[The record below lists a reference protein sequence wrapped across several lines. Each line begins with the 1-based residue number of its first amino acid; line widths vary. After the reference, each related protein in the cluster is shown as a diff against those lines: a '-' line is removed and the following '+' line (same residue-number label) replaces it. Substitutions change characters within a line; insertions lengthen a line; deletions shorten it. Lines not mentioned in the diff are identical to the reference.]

1 MFTEWVRNSKAL
13 QQVIADVSFIM
24 VKPDAHEDDL
34 LACHEKSP
42 QITQIYT
49 DYKKNIKKS
58 A

>member
-1 MFTEWVRNSKAL
+1 MST
-13 QQVIADVSFIM
+13 FI
-24 VKPDAHEDDL
+24 KIDIYCRES
-34 LACHEKSP
+34 SP